1 MKDFMTKLYF
11 YDHKPVTENVEP
23 DSDSDEFHIDI
34 KENVVE
40 KGEDSQV
47 MVATKAKKRKVT
59 IVYNSD
65 DSEEVKEKTQK
76 KSTFESGS
84 NDN

>member
-1 MKDFMTKLYF
+1 M
-11 YDHKPVTENVEP
+11 EE
-23 DSDSDEFHIDI
+23 
-34 KENVVE
+34 
-40 KGEDSQV
+40 GEDSQV
-47 MVATKAKKRKVT
+47 MVATKAKMRKVT

-76 KSTFESGS
+76 KSTFENGS